1 MARARKQKHDL
12 PDVKEFTRILRLMSN
27 PTRMQLLILLSRD
40 EMGLNDLCEALDIPH
55 PPASHH
61 LSLMKMSGLVI
72 DRRDGK
78 KVYYSLNRDM
88 WDEIWSNFIGT
99 GKNKGLLG

>member
-1 MARARKQKHDL
+1 MARARKTKVDL
-12 PDVKEFTRILRLMSN
+12 PDVKEFTRVLRLMSN
-27 PTRMQLLILLSRD
+27 PTRMQLLILLSRQ
-40 EMGLNDLCEALDIPH
+40 ECGLNDLCEALDIPH
-55 PPASHH
+55 PSASHH

-78 KVYYSLNRDM
+78 KVYYSLNREM

-99 GKNKGLLG
+99 SKNKGLIG